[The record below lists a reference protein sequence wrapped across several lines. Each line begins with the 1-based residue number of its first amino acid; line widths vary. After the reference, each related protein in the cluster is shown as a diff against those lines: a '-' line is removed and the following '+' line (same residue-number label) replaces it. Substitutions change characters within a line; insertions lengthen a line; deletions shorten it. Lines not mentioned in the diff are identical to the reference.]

1 MDELKMTDQKTRKY
15 DAVVFDLDG
24 TLLDTLADLTAST
37 NFALMEMGYPDRSI
51 DEVRS
56 FVGNGIADL
65 IRRSVPCGTSEAD
78 TEKTLAIFRG
88 HYAEH
93 SADRTAPY
101 EGILPLLDTLKAQGY
116 GIAVVSNKIDPAV
129 RVLCRQYFGDR
140 IDAAAGER
148 QGVSRKPSP
157 DSVFYVL
164 REIDCQRDRAVY
176 VGDSDVD
183 ILTASNAGMDHIG
196 VSWGFRD
203 KSFLLTHGASGIAD
217 SPMDILKFLV

>member
-1 MDELKMTDQKTRKY
+1 MQTRKY

-24 TLLDTLADLTAST
+24 TLLNTLSDLTAST
-37 NFALMEMGYPDRSI
+37 NYALKARGYPERSI

-65 IRRSVPCGTSEAD
+65 MRKAVPMGTSNEDA
-78 TEKTLAIFRG
+78 ERALAMFRS

-93 SADRTAPY
+93 CADLTAPY
-101 EGILPLLDTLKAQGY
+101 EGILPLLDALKAEGF
-116 GIAVVSNKIDPAV
+116 GIAVVSNKIDSAV
-129 RVLCRQYFGDR
+129 RALCRRYFGDR
-140 IDAAAGER
+140 IDTAAGER
-148 QGVSRKPSP
+148 EGIARKPSP

-164 REIDCQRDRAVY
+164 NELSCKCDRAVY

-183 ILTASNAGMDHIG
+183 IQTAANAEMDHIG

-203 KSFLLTHGASGIAD
+203 KSFLLASGATRIAD
-217 SPMDILKFLV
+217 IPNDIFKFLM